1 MQRLTGITIRY
12 GGEVISLSPC
22 RFGTVAANTP
32 LLCALCMFLLNAQNR
47 LGNYLARNFMC
58 KFG

>member
-1 MQRLTGITIRY
+1 MQRLTGITNRY

-22 RFGTVAANTP
+22 RFGTTVAVAP
-32 LLCALCMFLLNAQNR
+32 LLCALCVFLLNTLNR